1 MCIGFDFETYVKFC
15 REILIDSHSPSIW
28 LSSPV
33 LQGATPERGNGGDD
47 DGWVTQ
53 ILLDQK
59 MKKNS
64 RGRFNCY
71 KWMVNI

>member
-47 DGWVTQ
+47 DGWATQ

-59 MKKNS
+59 MKKIHVVDSIAIN
-64 RGRFNCY
+64 G
-71 KWMVNI
+71 W